1 MQLMSNDMR
10 FGVGTSP
17 DGKKRLVLNLGGE
30 FSTNAEVGAY
40 MKAQGER
47 LIYFGTELAELP
59 DDDAED
65 E

>member
-1 MQLMSNDMR
+1 MQMMSNDMR
-10 FGVGTSP
+10 FGVGKSP

-40 MKAQGER
+40 MKAQGET
-47 LIYFGTELAELP
+47 LIYIGTELAELP
-59 DDDAED
+59 DDDVE